1 MDDVAHVIN
10 YDLPSIAEDFIHRV
24 GRTGR
29 AGAEGRASTLV
40 AGIEVMG
47 LRQIERALQLRIERK
62 QVDSSNAVPA
72 RRPVQNTLTTRT
84 LTALQGEVF
93 A

>member
-1 MDDVAHVIN
+1 
-10 YDLPSIAEDFIHRV
+10 
-24 GRTGR
+24 
-29 AGAEGRASTLV
+29 
-40 AGIEVMG
+40 MG